1 MVNFAATM
9 TTVALLSSYSVAQT
23 QHVAKPLPFDG
34 RAQDVTI
41 KTVSNKYSTH
51 IFTMRNN
58 SALTVKDYLKI
69 DPKCRN
75 PAYNGDTGV
84 FKIGVDGNAIFK
96 SQFNFRRTELAQFI
110 ATNKAGITFFRF
122 SLMKDEPF
130 LNPYA
135 WEMVMDE
142 HHHFDFRVTAMD
154 DPPILSYVNGATFEA
169 PGWVSR
175 WNTTFVYGT
184 WYNFGVA
191 LKAGPS
197 GKGHIIDMYMSEG
210 NNDLEHK
217 TTHSYESDVPDDIE
231 FHFGLLTLS
240 LDGSQPKMN
249 KKQDVIS
256 ISGVSVTTEISTAA
270 TCS

>member
-1 MVNFAATM
+1 MVIFAATM
-9 TTVALLSSYSVAQT
+9 TAVALLSSYSVAQA

-34 RAQDVTI
+34 RAQDVNLE
-41 KTVSNKYSTH
+41 TVSNKYSTH

-58 SALTVKDYLKI
+58 SALTVKDYLTI
-69 DPKCRN
+69 DPNCRN

-110 ATNKAGITFFRF
+110 ETNKAGVTFFRF
-122 SLMKDEPF
+122 SIMKEEPF
-130 LNPYA
+130 INLYA
-135 WEMVMDE
+135 WEMVFDE
-142 HHHFDFRVTAMD
+142 HHYFDFRVETKFN
-154 DPPILSYVNGATFEA
+154 PPVISYVNSGTFEY

-175 WNTTFVYGT
+175 WNTTFVYGS

-191 LKAGPS
+191 LQAGPS
-197 GKGHIIDMYMSEG
+197 GKGHVIDMYMSEG

-217 TTHSYESDVPDDIE
+217 TTHSYEVDLPDDIE
-231 FHFGLLTLS
+231 FHLGLFTVA
-240 LDGSQPKMN
+240 LDGSQPQMN
-249 KKQDVIS
+249 EKQDVIS
-256 ISGVSVTTEISTAA
+256 ISGVSVSNEISTAA

>member
-1 MVNFAATM
+1 MVTFAATM
-9 TTVALLSSYSVAQT
+9 TAVALLSSYSVAQA
-23 QHVAKPLPFDG
+23 QHNAKPLPFDG

-41 KTVSNKYSTH
+41 ETVSNKYSTH

-58 SALTVKDYLKI
+58 SALTVKDYLTI
-69 DPKCRN
+69 DPKCRT

-122 SLMKDEPF
+122 SLMKEEPF
-130 LNPYA
+130 LNPYP
-135 WEMVMDE
+135 WEMVLDE
-142 HHHFDFRVTAMD
+142 LHHFDFRVDASVC
-154 DPPILSYVNGATFEA
+154 PPMLTYVNGATWEA
-169 PGWVSR
+169 PGWVPR

-191 LKAGPS
+191 LKAGPL
-197 GKGHIIDMYMSEG
+197 GKGHVVDMYMSEG

-217 TTHSYESDVPDDIE
+217 TTHSYESDLPDDIE
-231 FHFGLLTLS
+231 FHFGLLTLFP
-240 LDGSQPKMN
+240 DGTEAKMN
-249 KKQDVIS
+249 EKQDVIS
-256 ISGVSVTTEISTAA
+256 ISGVSVSTEISTAA
-270 TCS
+270 NCS